1 LFDANLLVMIAYY
14 LRYIQEDV
22 SMKHDRPSIPFG
34 SARLPVRRWARPS
47 AMPSVFTA
55 FVRSQQGEETP
66 DADLLHDA
74 WNGLQAALGGELKR
88 RGLWQSPPCYLGVY
102 GHERWDA
109 EETVGDPMSHAWC
122 YTRSNQSALEEL
134 VTDCWAYVFSDR
146 MRSLKLQLAEKENID
161 GLVLRNVKNFLHE
174 RQREHDPVGF
184 RIFERLRDA
193 IRDAVSRQALY
204 VLGGDSR
211 IRNNTVVG
219 FEPATEFILP
229 ALEFGPTVVR
239 WNDELLPGLVT
250 ARGRQEEEILGRL
263 EQFLLELPRHGI
275 SCFRFKDLVDPLKT
289 DARLRWA
296 AFLAREESAST
307 VECAQEQIQV
317 LRHVLPE
324 CAVESRQS
332 FEHLVRCVS
341 TSIDRLAVDPRTR
354 GYLRALWD
362 YLRLQNEDRTPGQ
375 AAASESAEA
384 EEGPLSYRQLSQRL
398 QIPRERIPVL
408 FTTLRQ
414 LVARY
419 RPAGKARFG
428 WRPATGSQQ
437 EARANS
443 RPKG

>member
-1 LFDANLLVMIAYY
+1 
-14 LRYIQEDV
+14 
-22 SMKHDRPSIPFG
+22 MKNPTPWPRPHP
-34 SARLPVRRWARPS
+34 
-47 AMPSVFTA
+47 MPSVFTA

-122 YTRSNQSALEEL
+122 RTRPAQSALEEL

-184 RIFERLRDA
+184 RIFERLKEVLV
-193 IRDAVSRQALY
+193 DAVARQVLHI
-204 VLGGDSR
+204 LGGDPR
-211 IRNNTVVG
+211 IRNNTVLG
-219 FEPATEFILP
+219 FEPTTELRLP
-229 ALEFGPTVVR
+229 ALDLGPTVTR

-250 ARGRQEEEILGRL
+250 ARGRQEAAALERL
-263 EQFLLELPRHGI
+263 EQLLLELPRHGVP
-275 SCFRFKDLVDPLKT
+275 CFRFKDLVDPLKS

-296 AFLAREESAST
+296 AFLAREDGEGK
-307 VECAQEQIQV
+307 VEFSPDQIQV
-317 LRHVLPE
+317 LRQVLPE

-332 FEHLVRCVS
+332 FEHLTRWVS
-341 TSIDRLAVDPRTR
+341 AAIDGLEIDSRTHS
-354 GYLRALWD
+354 YLSALWEH
-362 YLRLQNEDRTPGQ
+362 LQLQHGSLDSG
-375 AAASESAEA
+375 S
-384 EEGPLSYRQLSQRL
+384 EEGPLSHRQLGQRL
-398 QIPRERIPVL
+398 QIPRERIPML

-414 LVARY
+414 LVTRY
-419 RPAGKARFG
+419 RLQDR
-428 WRPATGSQQ
+428 
-437 EARANS
+437 S
-443 RPKG
+443 RK